1 MMWVVVCVYVDAAIL
16 MLKKKIHRIPI
27 VNEVNQLVGE

>member
-1 MMWVVVCVYVDAAIL
+1 MMWVVCIYADAAIL